1 MLRKATMTD
10 KVVYRNIGK
19 PDSETLQGYTS
30 SGGYQ
35 VLEKVVRKG
44 SPSQVIKEIKESGLR
59 GCGGAGFPTGIK
71 WEFVA
76 QASGAPKY
84 VVCNADEGEPG
95 TFKDRIVLE
104 QDPHLLI
111 EGIAIAG
118 FATSAEAGYIYVR
131 GEYALAWKRLQQALG
146 EAYEHN
152 ILGNDIFGSQ
162 ANFHVRLR
170 RGAGSYICGEE
181 TALIESLEGKR
192 GIPRLRPP
200 YPTTHGLWGQP
211 TLVNNVETLARVPTI
226 MEKGAEWYRHLGR
239 GDAAGTKV
247 YCLSGHV
254 VEPGAYELPMGAT
267 ARELIYNCGMG
278 IRENRELKAFS
289 PGGLSSGVLPAEMV
303 DIPLDYDSL
312 AKAGSM
318 LGSGAMIVM
327 DNSSCMVDIALRAAR
342 FFAHESCG
350 ECTPCRIGTMR
361 IAQLLTK
368 ISNGYGSWGDV
379 QTLQELAERM
389 CIDSR
394 CGLGQAAPLP
404 FLTSLTHFRED
415 FRIHIEEKKCPSGVC
430 SISPTVVPYCPEE
443 VTI

>member
-1 MLRKATMTD
+1 MTE
-10 KVVYRNIGK
+10 KVVYKNIGK
-19 PDSETLQGYTS
+19 PNSDTIKAYLN

-35 VLEKVVRKG
+35 VLDKLVRKG
-44 SPSQVIKEIKESGLR
+44 TPSQVIKEIKQSGLR
-59 GCGGAGFPTGIK
+59 GCGGAGFPTGVK
-71 WEFVA
+71 WEFVS
-76 QASGAPKY
+76 QASGDTKY
-84 VVCNADEGEPG
+84 VICNADEGEPG

-111 EGIAIAG
+111 EGMAIAG
-118 FATSAEAGYIYVR
+118 FATGAETGYIYVR
-131 GEYALAWKRLQQALG
+131 GEYTLAWQRLQQALS

-152 ILGNDIFGSQ
+152 FLGSNIFGSQ
-162 ANFHVRLR
+162 VKFNIKLR

-192 GIPRLRPP
+192 GVPRLRPP

-211 TLVNNVETLARVPTI
+211 SLVNNVETLSRVPTI
-226 MEKGAEWYRHLGR
+226 MEKGAEWYRKLGR

-247 YCLSGHV
+247 YCISGHV
-254 VEPGAYELPMGAT
+254 TRPGVYELPMGTT
-267 ARELIYNCGMG
+267 ARELIYNCGAG
-278 IRENRELKAFS
+278 IRNNGKLKAFS
-289 PGGLSSGVLPAEMV
+289 PGGLSSGLLPASMA
-303 DIPLDYDSL
+303 DTPLDYNSL

-327 DNSSCMVDIALRAAR
+327 DESCCMVDIVLRAAR

-361 IAQLLTK
+361 IVQLLTK
-368 ISNGYGSWGDV
+368 ISSGYGSWRDL
-379 QTLQELAERM
+379 QTLQELAKRM
-389 CIDSR
+389 SNDSR

-404 FLTSLTHFRED
+404 LLTSLAHFGED
-415 FRIHIEEKKCPSGVC
+415 YRTHIEEKKCPAGVC
-430 SISPTVVPYCPEE
+430 TVSHPGVPHRPQE